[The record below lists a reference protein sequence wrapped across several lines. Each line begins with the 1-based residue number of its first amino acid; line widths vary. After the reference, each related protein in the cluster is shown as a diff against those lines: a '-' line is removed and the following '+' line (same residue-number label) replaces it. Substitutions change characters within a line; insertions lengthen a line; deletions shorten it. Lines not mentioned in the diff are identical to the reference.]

1 MSVHHGAPVTSST
14 IVVAVDVGKCSAV
27 SSVTNGERCRLL
39 GPIGFELTRS
49 GMSAVVERI
58 GSAIGS
64 SAQVKVAVAAAGH
77 YHRPVLDYRWP
88 PGWEVLELNPAH
100 VAEQRRVA
108 GRRRVKTDAIDLE
121 AITELVLAG
130 RGQPAGAT
138 PQLLGAIEAWAAHRH
153 RRVAVRTATK
163 NQLLAQLD
171 RAFPGLTM
179 VLPDVLATKIGR
191 LIAAEL
197 ADPARVRALGPS
209 RLIRFARA
217 REVGLRRELA
227 ERLVTA
233 AREALPVADAAVARR
248 VLAADVA
255 LLGALDA
262 PVAAAETE
270 LAALIPHSPFS
281 TLTSVPGWGMVRVAN
296 YAAALGDP
304 ARWPSPRQIYR
315 AAGLSPMQ
323 YESAGKRRD
332 GAISREG
339 SVALRRALIDLGMGL
354 WLHDEAAKTYAAGLK
369 SRGKRGGIIGCALA
383 HRATRIAYALVR
395 DHASYDPSRW
405 S

>member
-1 MSVHHGAPVTSST
+1 MSVHHAAPVTSST
-14 IVVAVDVGKCSAV
+14 IVVAVDVGKSSALL
-27 SSVTNGERCRLL
+27 SVTDAQRCRLL
-39 GPIGFELTRS
+39 GPTGFALTCS
-49 GMSAVVERI
+49 GMSTVVERI
-58 GSAIGS
+58 SSAIEPS
-64 SAQVKVAVAAAGH
+64 IQVKVAVEAAGH
-77 YHRPVLDYRWP
+77 YHRPVLDYRWS

-130 RGQPAGAT
+130 RGQPMGTT
-138 PQLLGAIEAWAAHRH
+138 PQLLGEIAAWAAHRN
-153 RRVAVRTATK
+153 RRIAVRTATK

-171 RAFPGLTM
+171 RAFPGLTR

-197 ADPARVRALGPS
+197 PTDPARVRAMGPS
-209 RLIRFARA
+209 RLIRFAGV
-217 REVGLRRELA
+217 REVRLRRELA

-233 AREALPVADAAVARR
+233 AREALPVADAVVARL
-248 VLAADVA
+248 VLVADVA
-255 LLGALDA
+255 LLADLDIQI
-262 PVAAAETE
+262 AAAETE
-270 LAALIPHSPFS
+270 LAALIPRSPFS
-281 TLTSVPGWGMVRVAN
+281 TLTSVPGWGIVRVAN

-304 ARWPSPRQIYR
+304 TRWPGPKQIYR

-332 GAISREG
+332 GTISREG

-354 WLHDEAAKTYAAGLK
+354 WLQDPAAKAYAAGLK
-369 SRGKRGGIIGCALA
+369 SRGTRRRVECALA
-383 HRATRIAYALVR
+383 RCATRITYSLLTQ
-395 DHASYDPSRW
+395 HTS
-405 S
+405 